1 MGYFFLLSWTP
12 TLLTAAKLPPATAAL
27 TSASLQVG
35 GTVGSLLLIRW
46 LNRYQFLAI
55 SILFIIAVPVVGAI
69 GHIGI
74 TSTQAALLAAS
85 FAAGFCVLGIQ
96 SGINVCGAL
105 VYPTSLRANG
115 SGWELGIGR
124 LGSIVGPLV
133 GGLFVTLPVDKL
145 YMWSTLPFAL
155 GAVICFAI
163 HRLNQARIRE
173 RPYLQE
179 MQATRAA

>member
-46 LNRYQFLAI
+46 LNRHQFLAI
-55 SILFIIAVPVVGAI
+55 SILLLIAVPVVGAI
-69 GHIGI
+69 GVVGVGG
-74 TSTQAALLAAS
+74 SKAMLLAAS
-85 FAAGFCVLGIQ
+85 FAAGFCVLGVQ

-105 VYPTSLRANG
+105 VYPTSLRALG
-115 SGWELGIGR
+115 SGWELGVGR
-124 LGSIVGPLV
+124 LGSIVGPLL
-133 GGLFVTLPVDKL
+133 GALFVTLPVDRL
-145 YMWSTLPFAL
+145 YMWSATPFLL
-155 GAVICFAI
+155 GAAICFAV

-173 RPYLQE
+173 RAYLNP
-179 MQATRAA
+179 ASSGRL